1 MLSATK
7 LLSRGDILASTTS
20 TPCEQAAQIE
30 NPMFDPA
37 APVIRTV
44 IADDE
49 QTARNRL
56 CSLLDRI
63 GRFEIAMECAD
74 GRETIAAVRNVK
86 PDLLLLNVQMPDLDG
101 FEVLKAIHLDPAPV
115 AVLTA
120 SHDQFALRAFEANA
134 LDYIVKPFDEARLR
148 RTLAKVRN
156 ELEKERARSLARHMA
171 NLFSEGITPVSA
183 PQESNRLAIK
193 SGGKI
198 IFLNLHDVD
207 WIEAAGNYVR
217 FHMARESHT
226 FRENLSVVSARL
238 NRKKFVRIH
247 RSAIVNVERIK
258 ELQPCNSSEYVV
270 VLENGKELPCSR
282 SHRENLRQ
290 IIDTV

>member
-1 MLSATK
+1 MVTFLFVQRQPRVHDTHIK
-7 LLSRGDILASTTS
+7 
-20 TPCEQAAQIE
+20 

-37 APVIRTV
+37 APVVRTV

-49 QTARNRL
+49 ETARNRL
-56 CSLLDRI
+56 CSFLERI
-63 GRFEIAMECAD
+63 GRFEIAMACAG
-74 GRETIAAVRNVK
+74 GRETIAAVQSVK

-101 FEVLKAIHLDPAPV
+101 FEVLKAIDIDPAPV
-115 AVLTA
+115 AVCMA
-120 SHDQFALRAFEANA
+120 SHDHFAMRAFEANA
-134 LDYIVKPFDEARLR
+134 LDYVVKPFDEARLR
-148 RTLAKVRN
+148 RTLAKVCN

-171 NLFSEGITPVSA
+171 NLFSEGVNPA
-183 PQESNRLAIK
+183 LGPQESSRLAIK

-217 FHMARESHT
+217 FHMARESHV
-226 FRENLSVVSARL
+226 FRENISVVSSRL
-238 NRKKFVRIH
+238 NRKNFVRIH
-247 RSAIVNVERIK
+247 RSAIVNIDKIK

-282 SHRENLRQ
+282 SHRDNLRQ